1 MAGEKHCNKQN
12 NLSNQVNFKN
22 MKKELQQKLITLFGL
37 DNLEKVCRLKVLNN
51 QMKDGTGC
59 DDDEYQE
66 HEELLEELEDVFP
79 KF

>member
-1 MAGEKHCNKQN
+1 
-12 NLSNQVNFKN
+12 